1 MLASK
6 KTRAEN
12 RMYGIGTGIRSSS
25 RNAGN
30 ADLLFD
36 RDSRPASS
44 ESEKRTDG
52 VHNCSIIL
60 AAWAKLVAGSRTIA
74 VLRTMCNCTS
84 KVRYV
89 VGARRIWISV
99 RAPRMKLRLLI
110 AHTKLPASL
119 VFNWALC
126 RVLRVGEVC
135 LQWVPSDVPAKP
147 SEQTSEDMSSLV
159 VSLCI
164 SCTVPRWVMRE
175 SRLHCF
181 IPH

>member
-6 KTRAEN
+6 KTRAQN

-89 VGARRIWISV
+89 CWCAPDMDLSTCPQNETSAVDCPHQATGITGLQLGSMPGSSSRRGLPSVGAQRCTSQTVGANFGGYVIS
-99 RAPRMKLRLLI
+99 RC
-110 AHTKLPASL
+110 
-119 VFNWALC
+119 FALY
-126 RVLRVGEVC
+126 
-135 LQWVPSDVPAKP
+135 Q
-147 SEQTSEDMSSLV
+147 
-159 VSLCI
+159 
-164 SCTVPRWVMRE
+164 
-175 SRLHCF
+175 LHCATVG
-181 IPH
+181 HA